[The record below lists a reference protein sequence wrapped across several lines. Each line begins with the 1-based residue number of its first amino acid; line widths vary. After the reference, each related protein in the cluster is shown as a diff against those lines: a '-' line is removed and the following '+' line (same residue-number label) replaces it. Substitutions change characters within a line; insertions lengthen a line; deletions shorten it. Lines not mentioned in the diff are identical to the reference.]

1 MEFTDDKKY
10 LIVSESYRVI
20 VFLVSPDDARSE
32 WSTIYPLVYNLSED
46 ITCVKVDLGF
56 KMPCSENMNS
66 GPKSR
71 FFYAVTFRGTIY
83 KFVISDNPKF
93 LKTDFGYLPKRII
106 KIGDVKN
113 PLFEKLDPC
122 DDTTEILLMYP
133 SHALGKLVHQSDM
146 KVDVNKIVQS
156 KDKKNSALPEMM
168 QIIGEGVINLPSIAK
183 KSISQRIIEQNK
195 KKKIE
200 QQEEVFGETFRLF
213 ESNSN
218 DCFILLFCQG
228 SISIYSHDLK
238 YLDKIIDRRTIID
251 EERKGNLEYQSF
263 SMYDKK
269 YYSTIDRPPKW
280 AKNFV
285 CMSQES
291 NCIALN
297 CLNPGQS
304 QMNVI
309 SLDAFFSMEDCW
321 ENESSY
327 CHPNGIKYFNYYKKM
342 NYLTSFIL
350 QTLRGELFKHFN
362 SVNEAKKMFSPG
374 PAPDVCF
381 DTQSKRAS

>member
-1 MEFTDDKKY
+1 
-10 LIVSESYRVI
+10 
-20 VFLVSPDDARSE
+20 
-32 WSTIYPLVYNLSED
+32 
-46 ITCVKVDLGF
+46 
-56 KMPCSENMNS
+56 MP
-66 GPKSR
+66 
-71 FFYAVTFRGTIY
+71 A
-83 KFVISDNPKF
+83 
-93 LKTDFGYLPKRII
+93 
-106 KIGDVKN
+106 
-113 PLFEKLDPC
+113 
-122 DDTTEILLMYP
+122 
-133 SHALGKLVHQSDM
+133 
-146 KVDVNKIVQS
+146 

-168 QIIGEGVINLPSIAK
+168 QIVGEGFKTVGKGVVTVGKGVINLPSNVK
-183 KSISQRIIEQNK
+183 KSVSEHIIEQK
-195 KKKIE
+195 KLRQRE
-200 QQEEVFGETFRLF
+200 EEVFNKTVGLF

-228 SISIYSHDLK
+228 SLSIYSHDLK
-238 YLDKIIDRRTIID
+238 YLDTIIDRRTIID
-251 EERKGNLEYQSF
+251 EDRQGNLEYQSF

-304 QMNVI
+304 QMNFI
-309 SLDAFFSMEDCW
+309 SLDAFFSMETCW

-327 CHPNGIKYFNYYKKM
+327 CHPIGIKYFNYYKKM

-350 QTLRGELFKHFN
+350 QTLRGELFKHVN
-362 SVNEAKKMFSPG
+362 SVKKAKNMFSLG
-374 PAPDVCF
+374 PSPEVCF

>member
-20 VFLVSPDDARSE
+20 VFLVSPDDAKSE

-46 ITCVKVDLGF
+46 ITCVKPDLGF
-56 KMPCSENMNS
+56 KMPCSDNMNS

-83 KFVISDNPKF
+83 KFVISENPKF
-93 LKTDFGYLPKRII
+93 LRTDFGYLPKRII

-133 SHALGKLVHQSDM
+133 SHALGKLAHQSDM
-146 KVDVNKIVQS
+146 KVDVNKMVQS

-168 QIIGEGVINLPSIAK
+168 QIVSEGVNNLPSIAK
-183 KSISQRIIEQNK
+183 KSISQRIIEQNEK
-195 KKKIE
+195 KKVE
-200 QQEEVFGETFRLF
+200 QREEVFGQTFRLF
-213 ESNSN
+213 ETNSN

-238 YLDKIIDRRTIID
+238 YLDKIIDRRTIINK
-251 EERKGNLEYQSF
+251 ERQGNLEYQSF

-269 YYSTIDRPPKW
+269 YYSAIDRPPKW

-291 NCIALN
+291 KCIALN

-321 ENESSY
+321 ENGSSY
-327 CHPNGIKYFNYYKKM
+327 CHPNGIKYFNYYKKK

-350 QTLRGELFKHFN
+350 QTLRGELFEHVN
-362 SVNEAKKMFSPG
+362 SVKEAKKMFSPG
-374 PAPDVCF
+374 PAPEVCF
-381 DTQSKRAS
+381 DCQSKRAS